1 MNDRT
6 EKGINSFQLKC
17 WGLIFMT
24 ADHIGQYICNTI
36 NINPLRIIG
45 RIAAP
50 LFLYVTVNSI
60 SHTRNKLKYALR
72 LYLAHILIC
81 LMTLLLTT
89 VGKNQFGNNNQ
100 FSILATF
107 VYVVI
112 LVCIVEKIIKSP
124 KKITINNFLLF
135 LLAIAIIIIP
145 TVILFLFS
153 RFEILYQ
160 IFLPSILTV
169 PYSPLFILM
178 GICWYFTK
186 DKAKQGFVLIF
197 FSCLSFAGAQ
207 LIARLNAWIFIDF
220 FNNIQFCMI
229 LFLPFIF
236 LYNGKKGKS
245 MKYFFY
251 IYYPVHVYILMLI
264 GQYLI

>member
-1 MNDRT
+1 
-6 EKGINSFQLKC
+6 
-17 WGLIFMT
+17 
-24 ADHIGQYICNTI
+24 
-36 NINPLRIIG
+36 
-45 RIAAP
+45 
-50 LFLYVTVNSI
+50 
-60 SHTRNKLKYALR
+60 
-72 LYLAHILIC
+72 
-81 LMTLLLTT
+81 MTLLLTT
-89 VGKNQFGNNNQ
+89 VGKNQFGNHIQ
-100 FSILATF
+100 FSILSTF

-135 LLAIAIIIIP
+135 LLATAIIIIP
-145 TVILFLFS
+145 TAILFLFS

-169 PYSPLFILM
+169 PYSPIFILM